1 METVKKMFCPECGS
15 ILLPKK
21 VGEKTVLMCSSCGHV
36 NENTEAARITET
48 VKKKETHDERLFEA
62 AEDKITAPI
71 TEAEC
76 TKCHNSTAYYWTRQ
90 TRAGDEGETK
100 FHQCTKCKY
109 KWREYG

>member
-1 METVKKMFCPECGS
+1 MFCPTCGS

-21 VGEKTVLMCSSCGHV
+21 IGEKTAMGCSCGYV
-36 NENTEAARITET
+36 DKAGSGRITEK
-48 VKKKETHDERLFEA
+48 VHAADDGRKFEA
-62 AEDKITAPI
+62 AGGESVNAPI

-76 TKCHNSTAYYWTRQ
+76 PKCQNSSAYYWTRQ

-100 FHQCTKCKY
+100 FHQCTKCRH

>member
-1 METVKKMFCPECGS
+1 MFCQTCGS

-21 VGEKTVLMCSSCGHV
+21 VGEKTVLACGSCGYV
-36 NENTEAARITET
+36 NKDTEAAKITES
-48 VKKKETHDERLFEA
+48 VRKKPKRDERLFEVA
-62 AEDKITAPI
+62 ADDNITAPV

-76 TKCHNSTAYYWTRQ
+76 PKCHNDKAYYWTRQ

-100 FHQCTKCKY
+100 FHQCTMCKH